1 MADDLWALTAT
12 ALAGRLAR
20 GEVTA
25 TAVTESCLARIA
37 QQEPLLK
44 AFAHLDPQHALAQAR
59 ELDRR
64 RQHGLPGGPLFG
76 LPVGLKDII
85 DTADQPTEWGTPLY
99 RGRRPRHDATV
110 VRRLRAAGAVILGK
124 TVTTEFAFVHPGPTL
139 NPRDPKRTPGGSS
152 SGSAAGV
159 AAGLMPLA
167 LGTQTNGSMIRPAS
181 FCGVFGFKPSFGLV
195 SRAGVLNSSPTLDQ
209 MGWFARDLADIALLA
224 DVLVGGEDPLDPA
237 TRARAA
243 PDFRRLLAEGSPLT
257 PSIAVVRGHRWAEMD
272 ADGKAAFEELAGALG
287 PAAQSL
293 ELPAGFAEAWEAL
306 QRIMF
311 AEIAQSLSGALA
323 TGAAQLSEAIKERL
337 AEGRRVTAVQYLA
350 AQAAR
355 ARLLQEIEE
364 VFAGFDAILTPAA
377 KGQAPLG
384 LGSTGDP
391 LYCTTWSLLGL
402 PAISLPLLAG
412 AEGLPIGAQL
422 VGAAGDDARLLRHAD
437 WLVRQVTRP
446 ARAAPKPAAPKPA
459 APKPGARQA
468 GAKTKPGTKA
478 GAARR

>member
-1 MADDLWALTAT
+1 MAGSMAEDLWSLSASE
-12 ALAGRLAR
+12 LAARLAK
-20 GEVTA
+20 GVTTA
-25 TAVTESCLARIA
+25 SAVTESCLARIA
-37 QQEPLLK
+37 ALEPGLH
-44 AFAHLDPQHALAQAR
+44 AFAHLDAERALAQAR

-76 LPVGLKDII
+76 IPVGLKDII
-85 DTADQPTEWGTPLY
+85 DTADLPTEWGSPLY

-124 TVTTEFAFVHPGPTL
+124 TVTTEFAFVHPGPTV
-139 NPRDPKRTPGGSS
+139 NPHDPARTPGGSS

-209 MGWFARDLADIALLA
+209 VGWFARDLADIALLA
-224 DVLVGGEDPLDPA
+224 DVLAGGEDPLDPA

-243 PDFRRLLAEGSPLT
+243 PDFRRVLAEGSPLT
-257 PSIAVVRGHRWAEMD
+257 PSLAVVRTHRWAEMD
-272 ADGKAAFEELAGALG
+272 ADGKAAFDELAAALG
-287 PAAQSL
+287 PAAQAV
-293 ELPAGFAEAWEAL
+293 ELPAAFAEAWEAL

-311 AEIAQSLSGALA
+311 SEIAQSLSGALEK
-323 TGAAQLSEAIKERL
+323 GAAQMSEAIKQRL
-337 AEGRRVTAVQYLA
+337 AEGRRVGAVQYLA

-355 ARLLQEIEE
+355 AALQREIEE
-364 VFAGFDAILTPAA
+364 LFAGFDAILTPAA
-377 KGQAPLG
+377 LGQAPRG
-384 LGSTGDP
+384 LESTGDP

-402 PAISLPLLAG
+402 PALSLPILAG

-437 WLVRQVTRP
+437 WLLRQVIAP
-446 ARAAPKPAAPKPA
+446 APRK
-459 APKPGARQA
+459 
-468 GAKTKPGTKA
+468 
-478 GAARR
+478 AARKTRRR